1 MYSSEELLKKYDPFH
16 LGEGNYPTE
25 MSAILVLLTVHD
37 QISPLAEAIGSV
49 FEESFDARPDQQELT
64 LLATNLLL
72 CEDSCEL

>member
-1 MYSSEELLKKYDPFH
+1 
-16 LGEGNYPTE
+16 